1 MKFLRRLAA
10 TVLGMGLALA
20 AFGHA
25 ALADYPRPWEIGMQK
40 AASPVEADIQHLHSV
55 IMAVITVITLF
66 VAALLVWIVY
76 RYDHKRNAVASRTSH
91 HTMLEVAWTTLPV
104 VILLVIWIPSI
115 KLVFYQDRAVNADM
129 TVKVTG
135 HQWYWEYTYPDQGG
149 IDFSSYV
156 VPDDQLKPGQMRLL
170 AVDNELVVPAG
181 KTIRVLT
188 NSSDVIHSFFVP
200 SLGMQRYAIPGRTIE
215 TWFKA
220 DAPGTYYGECNQ
232 ICGINHSAMPI
243 AIRAV
248 PEAEFDA
255 WVQEA
260 KKKYAATETAPAR
273 LDVAEVAH

>member
-1 MKFLRRLAA
+1 
-10 TVLGMGLALA
+10 
-20 AFGHA
+20 
-25 ALADYPRPWEIGMQK
+25 
-40 AASPVEADIQHLHSV
+40 
-55 IMAVITVITLF
+55 
-66 VAALLVWIVY
+66 
-76 RYDHKRNAVASRTSH
+76 
-91 HTMLEVAWTTLPV
+91 
-104 VILLVIWIPSI
+104 VIWIPSI

>member
-76 RYDHKRNAVASRTSH
+76 RYDHKRNAVPSRTSH